1 MKEWVWPHL
10 CRDQKQEKL
19 INAIISQNNDF
30 FWFYFVEV
38 MGTGLNFALEKLL
51 GC

>member
-38 MGTGLNFALEKLL
+38 MGRGLNFALEKLL